1 MSKNFTRPSGRTFF
15 TSRVP
20 FSSSSRSREVLR
32 RVVPD
37 GALEVPHVALGL
49 VLEMHLGG
57 EDGPVPADAGF
68 ILEGYA
74 DLARGVR
81 HAGRSGFRRP
91 TLQIIKTTGAVSYA

>member
-1 MSKNFTRPSGRTFF
+1 MSPSAA
-15 TSRVP
+15 VHEAV
-20 FSSSSRSREVLR
+20 EVLR

-37 GALEVPHVALGL
+37 CAHGIPHVALGL

-81 HAGRSGFRRP
+81 HAGRIGF
-91 TLQIIKTTGAVSYA
+91 LQIIKTAGAVSYA